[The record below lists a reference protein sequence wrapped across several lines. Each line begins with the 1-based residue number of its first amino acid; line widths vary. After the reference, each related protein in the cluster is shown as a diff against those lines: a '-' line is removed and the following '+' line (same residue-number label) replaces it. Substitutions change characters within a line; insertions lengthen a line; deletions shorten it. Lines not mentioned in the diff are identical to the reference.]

1 MIALLAKFKAYIV
14 AALSLLGLIVGIYF
28 TGKKIGKAEN
38 EVSSA
43 NQKIKDNEALAV
55 DEINRGRAASETE
68 TETIKAAKDA
78 SDEVLS
84 TNINDVANE
93 LRNEWTRTDD
103 DSRSGGN

>member
-1 MIALLAKFKAYIV
+1 MIALLTKFKAYII
-14 AALSLLGLIVGIYF
+14 AFLSALGLIVGIYF

-84 TNINDVANE
+84 TNISDVANE
-93 LRNEWTRTDD
+93 LRDNWTRTDD
-103 DSRSGGN
+103 DSRGGSN